1 MLSLKLKLIGVKLE
15 MTIKILEKNNV
26 DDTYI
31 SIYSLSLVLK
41 YALLLKK
48 WALCLNQLGDVLC
61 HS

>member
-26 DDTYI
+26 DDTYVRI
-31 SIYSLSLVLK
+31 CSLTLVLK

-48 WALCLNQLGDVLC
+48 WALCLNQLGGPI
-61 HS
+61 

>member
-26 DDTYI
+26 DDTYVRI
-31 SIYSLSLVLK
+31 CSLTLVLK